1 VISIENC
8 QFFSPP
14 CI

>member
-8 QFFSPP
+8 PFFSPP